1 MGGQIEAL
9 VRHPGRG
16 AAGLAQPAGQLRNI
30 GDALRWPAELRQT
43 GRPLPHQHDLAGV
56 AGDRLA
62 LQREYREILR
72 LEEDRVPRAHVRA
85 G

>member
-1 MGGQIEAL
+1 
-9 VRHPGRG
+9 
-16 AAGLAQPAGQLRNI
+16 
-30 GDALRWPAELRQT
+30 
-43 GRPLPHQHDLAGV
+43 V

-72 LEEDRVPRAHVRA
+72 LEEDRVPLAHVTA